1 MNKKTISV
9 RKLLIMILGLLMAVQ
24 IFLGFAW
31 MAVNLQIFLFS
42 VTAQSTTS

>member
-1 MNKKTISV
+1 MNKKTLSV

-31 MAVNLQIFLFS
+31 MAVNLANIPLFGD
-42 VTAQSTTS
+42 STEYSS